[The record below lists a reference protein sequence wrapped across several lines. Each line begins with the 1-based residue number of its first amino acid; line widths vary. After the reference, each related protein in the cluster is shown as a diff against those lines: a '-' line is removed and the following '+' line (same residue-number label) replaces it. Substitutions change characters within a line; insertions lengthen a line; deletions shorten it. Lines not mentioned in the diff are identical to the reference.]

1 MAIGPYHLLQC
12 FISACSAYHE
22 GFLVGRD
29 PKHVLVNGHVLMA
42 RWNSECSLRTS
53 NPGIL
58 RRPGSSFCSPISG
71 IVFSAFAASGLP
83 SVLADFLR
91 L

>member
-29 PKHVLVNGHVLMA
+29 PKHHVLVNGHVLMHQWRDGIA
-42 RWNSECSLRTS
+42 RVLFERLIR
-53 NPGIL
+53 G
-58 RRPGSSFCSPISG
+58 FCAG
-71 IVFSAFAASGLP
+71 QAVLSAAP
-83 SVLADFLR
+83 S
-91 L
+91 